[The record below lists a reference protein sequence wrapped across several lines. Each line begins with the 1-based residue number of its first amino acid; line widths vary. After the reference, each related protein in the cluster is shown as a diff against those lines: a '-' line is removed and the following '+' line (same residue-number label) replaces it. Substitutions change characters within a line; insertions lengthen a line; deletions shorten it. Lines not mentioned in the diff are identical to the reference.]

1 MVLLGGVSEMS
12 AEEKVK
18 MCVESRLFAGS
29 LVCSEYTVF
38 IKIHYFLDITRPI
51 ESLAHPVSVVVKLE

>member
-1 MVLLGGVSEMS
+1 MLPGGVGEMS

-29 LVCSEYTVF
+29 LVFSEHAML
-38 IKIHYFLDITRPI
+38 IKIQQLI
-51 ESLAHPVSVVVKLE
+51 S

>member
-18 MCVESRLFAGS
+18 MCVESRLFAGF

-38 IKIHYFLDITRPI
+38 IKIHYFLDIT
-51 ESLAHPVSVVVKLE
+51 